1 LQGET
6 MKGSEGS
13 LLPSGRRRL
22 TLIQEEV
29 LTMIVVGQ
37 RLARHGCGLPPSV
50 RDMTGWMGWRSSRT
64 ASMVLD
70 ALERK
75 GYIRRLGLARGIEVI
90 R

>member
-1 LQGET
+1 
-6 MKGSEGS
+6 MRGSEVS
-13 LLPSGRRRL
+13 LIPSGRRPL

-37 RLARHGCGLPPSV
+37 RLARHGCGLPPSI

-64 ASMVLD
+64 GSMVLD

-75 GYIRRLGLARGIEVI
+75 GYIRRLGLARGIEVL